1 MSLVWPK
8 HERVRRGVAEII
20 SKASAE
26 YDQRLIPVV
35 SFLEKQ
41 FHPDEDI
48 SEEAQQL
55 VEGSL
60 HYRSLYYRTHDS
72 WSRFRRVVS
81 KVTYDDQGLKL
92 RFVVTSLP
100 ASKVPP
106 GKLYTE
112 KYCPRGEME
121 NRIKEQQLEL
131 FSDRTSTHNFEG
143 NQLRLWFSSVAYV
156 LLQALREQCLSRT
169 SLANA
174 QVGTIR
180 NKLLKLGARL
190 LTSVRRV
197 LVSLSSSCPYQE
209 LFAAAYQRL
218 QKLPAPS

>member
-1 MSLVWPK
+1 MPDLDIMSWCENQPRVDYVFGLATN
-8 HERVRRGVAEII
+8 ERVRRGVAEII

-35 SFLEKQ
+35 SFWEKQ

-55 VEGSL
+55 VKGSL
-60 HYRSLYYRTHDS
+60 HYRSLYYKRSDS

-100 ASKVPP
+100 AIFGSSRKTLHRKV
-106 GKLYTE
+106 L
-112 KYCPRGEME
+112 PRDVEME

-131 FSDRTSTHNFEG
+131 FSDRTSTHNERRQSTATMVFLRRLRQRCKLYG
-143 NQLRLWFSSVAYV
+143 NNVC
-156 LLQALREQCLSRT
+156 REPL
-169 SLANA
+169 
-174 QVGTIR
+174 
-180 NKLLKLGARL
+180 
-190 LTSVRRV
+190 
-197 LVSLSSSCPYQE
+197 
-209 LFAAAYQRL
+209 
-218 QKLPAPS
+218 

>member
-55 VEGSL
+55 VKGSL
-60 HYRSLYYRTHDS
+60 HYRSLYYKRSDS

-100 ASKVPP
+100 AIFGSSRKTLHRKV
-106 GKLYTE
+106 L
-112 KYCPRGEME
+112 PRDVEME

-131 FSDRTSTHNFEG
+131 FSDRTSTHNERRQSTATMVFLRRLRQRCKLYG
-143 NQLRLWFSSVAYV
+143 NNVC
-156 LLQALREQCLSRT
+156 REPL
-169 SLANA
+169 
-174 QVGTIR
+174 
-180 NKLLKLGARL
+180 
-190 LTSVRRV
+190 
-197 LVSLSSSCPYQE
+197 
-209 LFAAAYQRL
+209 
-218 QKLPAPS
+218 